1 MTRLRFSAF
10 NLALAYIALSIAVL
24 AAFATP
30 LWYTWRENFEE
41 RRAFL
46 LGEEA
51 RSFTEVFE
59 KSGVTGLAR
68 VIDARLAGAR
78 GSDDIILLANHSHV
92 PLAGNLTAWPPEVP
106 QAVGTYTLSF
116 RDQGRTLNV
125 LLVHT
130 FLPDGYELLTGRE
143 NSRFRSLE
151 MLFWWGLAGAAG
163 FVLLLGIGGGFL
175 IRRLLLSEV
184 QEISQTAN
192 AIVNGNLSRRVPT
205 QNRGDELDVLA
216 QTVNRMLDQIEHLIQ
231 GVRNVSNAI
240 AHDLRTPLAELRSRL
255 EELMVTRR
263 SPEEAAAEIETAVAD
278 TDRVIAMFDALL
290 RLAEIDSG
298 ARRSGFV
305 QADLAKVASE
315 VAEFYQPAAELK
327 GLTLCVDTSGALT
340 VACDPLLLSQ
350 AIANLIDN
358 ALKYAQNGKIRVAA
372 TRRPDDMVEISVTDD
387 GPGISDRDK
396 PKVVERFYRG
406 DASRGT
412 PGVGLGLALVA
423 TVAKLH
429 GGTLELADNHPGLR
443 ASLLFAA
450 T

>member
-68 VIDARLAGAR
+68 VIDARLADAR

>member
-10 NLALAYIALSIAVL
+10 NLALAYIALSIVVL

-59 KSGVTGLAR
+59 KSGPAGLAR

-78 GSDDIILLANHSHV
+78 GSDDIILLANHQHV
-92 PLAGNLTAWPPEVP
+92 PLSGNLAAWPPEVP
-106 QAVGTYTLSF
+106 QAVGTFALNF
-116 RDQGRTLNV
+116 RDRGRALNV

-130 FLPDGYELLTGRE
+130 YLPDGYELLTGRE
-143 NSRFRSLE
+143 SSRFRSLE
-151 MLFWWGLAGAAG
+151 TLFWSGLAGAAG

-184 QEISQTAN
+184 QEISQTAGE
-192 AIVNGNLSRRVPT
+192 IVNGNLSRRVPT

-216 QTVNRMLDQIEHLIQ
+216 QTVNRMLDQIEHLIH

-255 EELMVTRR
+255 EEFVVTHR
-263 SPEEAAAEIETAVAD
+263 SSEGSAEIETAVAD
-278 TDRVIAMFDALL
+278 TDRVIGMFDALL

-315 VAEFYQPAAELK
+315 VADFYQPAAELK
-327 GLTLCVDTSGALT
+327 GLTLCFDTSGALT